1 VVLTAFDN
9 KFVLFRVR
17 REFTLP
23 VTTTDNYHAVSLIF
37 SMGLFGSSSKKKPKQ
52 KNDKTDKSVSYD
64 DALRTGSS
72 IGKLIT
78 NIWNSQKNPGKAY
91 VLNRRVHHGEIGI
104 LLGLSNLIKKSRP
117 ATAGVFSGLG
127 EALAQDDIADKED
140 WFSFKKKE
148 DKTNL
153 ETSTSEQKRNG
164 NEKE

>member
-1 VVLTAFDN
+1 
-9 KFVLFRVR
+9 
-17 REFTLP
+17 
-23 VTTTDNYHAVSLIF
+23 
-37 SMGLFGSSSKKKPKQ
+37 MGLFGNRTKKEPSQ
-52 KNDKTDKSVSYD
+52 ENDKTASYD

-91 VLNRRVHHGEIGI
+91 ILNRRVHHGEVGI

-127 EALAQDDIADKED
+127 EALAQDDIADKEE

-148 DKTNL
+148 DKTKL
-153 ETSTSEQKRNG
+153 KTSTTE
-164 NEKE
+164 NEKENMGIQAEV

>member
-1 VVLTAFDN
+1 
-9 KFVLFRVR
+9 
-17 REFTLP
+17 
-23 VTTTDNYHAVSLIF
+23 
-37 SMGLFGSSSKKKPKQ
+37 MGLFGRCAKKKSGQ
-52 KNDKTDKSVSYD
+52 ENDKTVSYD

-91 VLNRRVHHGEIGI
+91 LLNRRVHHGEIGI

-117 ATAGVFSGLG
+117 ATAGVFS
-127 EALAQDDIADKED
+127 AQDDIADKEE

-153 ETSTSEQKRNG
+153 ETSTSEQERND
-164 NEKE
+164 NVKENNHPGRNSGTAE